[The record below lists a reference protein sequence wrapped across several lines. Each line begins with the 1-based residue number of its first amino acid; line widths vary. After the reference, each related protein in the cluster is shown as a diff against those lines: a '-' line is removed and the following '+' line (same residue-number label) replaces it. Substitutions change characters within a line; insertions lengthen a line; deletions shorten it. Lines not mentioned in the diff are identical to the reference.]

1 MFIVLEGLDGAGK
14 STQMKYLQDFF
25 QSRQQKSQCI
35 HFPRFDAPLFGP
47 LIAQFLR
54 GDLGGI
60 EQVSPSL
67 VALLFAGDRHD
78 AAPQIKEWLMQ
89 GYAVIADRYVYSNI
103 AYQCAKLAD
112 QGKQKELRDWIL
124 QMEYGYF
131 NLPRPDLNLFL
142 DVPLTFVAQKLHA
155 PRDGDDRAYLD
166 GRSDIHESSIILQEK
181 VRQVYVEQTCLDADF
196 ELVLCKGS
204 DGSMLPAP
212 DIFSLIKDKL
222 LAFIAEGGFLDA
234 MGGHTGPPQQ

>member
-25 QSRQQKSQCI
+25 LSRQQKSQCI
-35 HFPRFDAPLFGP
+35 HFPRFDAPVFGP

-54 GDLGGI
+54 GDLGGVD
-60 EQVSPSL
+60 QVSPSL

-78 AAPQIKEWLMQ
+78 AAPQIREWLAQ

-103 AYQCAKLAD
+103 AYQCAKLTD
-112 QGKQKELRDWIL
+112 REKQKELRDWIL
-124 QMEYGYF
+124 QMEFGYF
-131 NLPRPDLNLFL
+131 DLPRPDLNLFL
-142 DVPLTFVAQKLHA
+142 DVPLAFVAQKLHA

-181 VRQVYVEQTCLDADF
+181 VRQVYMEQTCLDANF
-196 ELVLCKGS
+196 ELISCS
-204 DGSMLPAP
+204 DPSGFMLPAP
-212 DIFSLIKDKL
+212 NIFSLIKDRV
-222 LAFIAEGGFLDA
+222 ATFIN
-234 MGGHTGPPQQ
+234 HNT